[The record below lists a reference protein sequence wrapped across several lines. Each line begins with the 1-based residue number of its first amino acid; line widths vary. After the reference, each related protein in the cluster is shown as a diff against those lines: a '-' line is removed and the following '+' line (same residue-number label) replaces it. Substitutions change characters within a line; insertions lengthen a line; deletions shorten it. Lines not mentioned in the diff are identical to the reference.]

1 MFINVKGKVM
11 QVDANKDREG
21 QNVGVGSKQG
31 TRNQNWA
38 IVYTDQEDPMKKKT
52 EEEFGFKFGRPFYIV
67 TQMCSGRAIR
77 VNGRNLVLSRKTNS
91 SSMQF
96 FFDQKS
102 RTIKS
107 WSNKERS
114 IDIQSSGA
122 SSNLQIW
129 NTNSQWW
136 QTFRF
141 LGENLVSSRGR
152 VVDVAGGV
160 DNENS
165 NIIVASKNN
174 KMSQRWT
181 IIYVDEDKPAPK
193 KGQFV

>member
-1 MFINVKGKVM
+1 
-11 QVDANKDREG
+11 
-21 QNVGVGSKQG
+21 
-31 TRNQNWA
+31 
-38 IVYTDQEDPMKKKT
+38 MKKKT
-52 EEEFGFKFGRPFYIV
+52 EEEFGFKYGRPFYIV

-181 IIYVDEDKPAPK
+181 IVYVDEDKPAPK
-193 KGQFV
+193 KG

>member
-1 MFINVKGKVM
+1 
-11 QVDANKDREG
+11 
-21 QNVGVGSKQG
+21 
-31 TRNQNWA
+31 
-38 IVYTDQEDPMKKKT
+38 MKKKT

-141 LGENLVSSRGR
+141 LGETLVSSRGR
-152 VVDVAGGV
+152 VVVVAGGV

-181 IIYVDEDKPAPK
+181 IVYVDEDKPAPK
-193 KGQFV
+193 KG